1 MDFEHTAK
9 TKGLVEALVRF
20 RAEEILPNEHLFEA
34 QVDSPPGRWKPVPL
48 LEDLRAKAKAAGLW
62 NLFMRGVGHD
72 LSNVEYAPLAE
83 VMGWNEWMP
92 EVFNCHPPD
101 TGNME
106 VLRTCGT
113 EEQKAAWLQPLL
125 EGEIRSCFAMTE
137 PDVASSDATNIAT
150 RAEAVGDEWVING
163 RKWWISGPGNPLC
176 KLAIV
181 MCLSHPEAERHG
193 RHSAILVPLDAPG
206 LTIKRQLTVF
216 GIDHAPRGQSE
227 LVFENVRV
235 PIENTLLGPGRG
247 FEVAQARLGSGRLH
261 HAMRCVGAA
270 ERGLELMCRRGLTR
284 KAFGKPIIRLGGNEA
299 EVARSRMEIDMVRLL
314 TLRAAWLAD
323 ARGLSAARS
332 EISQA
337 KVAAASM
344 ACGVI
349 DRAIQLHGAAGL
361 SQDTPLAALYA
372 RLRTMRIVDGPD
384 EVHLR
389 TIAKNELAGYAE
401 ELSHSG

>member
-1 MDFEHTAK
+1 MDFEYSPK
-9 TKGLVEALVRF
+9 TKGLQAQLLRF
-20 RAEEILPNEHLFEA
+20 REERLLPNESVFDA
-34 QVDSPPGRWKPVPL
+34 QVAAPPSRWEPVPV
-48 LEDLRAKAKAAGLW
+48 LEGLRAEAKEAGLW
-62 NLFMRGVGHD
+62 NLFMKGVGHD
-72 LSNVEYAPLAE
+72 LTNVEYAPLAE

-92 EVFNCHPPD
+92 EVFNCNPPD

-106 VLRTCGT
+106 VLRICGN
-113 EEQKAAWLQPLL
+113 EEQKATWLEPLL
-125 EGEIRSCFAMTE
+125 NGDIRSCFAMSE
-137 PDVASSDATNIAT
+137 PGVASSDATNIST

-181 MCLSHPEAERHG
+181 VCRSHPDQG
-193 RHSAILVPLDAPG
+193 RHQQHSVILVPLDTPG
-206 LTIKRQLTVF
+206 ITITRQLTVF
-216 GIDHAPRGQSE
+216 GVDHAPRGQSE

-235 PIENTLLGPGRG
+235 PLANTLLGPGRG

-270 ERGLELMCRRGLTR
+270 ERALELMCRRGLERT
-284 KAFGKPIIRLGGNEA
+284 AFGKPLIRLGGNEA

-314 TLRAAWLAD
+314 VLRAAWTAD
-323 ARGLSAARS
+323 TKGLSAARS

-337 KVAAASM
+337 KVAAANM
-344 ACGVI
+344 ACTVL

-389 TIAKNELAGYAE
+389 TVAKEELARYAP
-401 ELSHSG
+401 